1 MKTKTTTTPTESTA
15 DTDPVERLIAVLAAE
30 GFVTSQDDEE
40 WKTFGERIYQ
50 RDEKISLF
58 RGETMFILTEV
69 AEVNEKILMQAVE
82 SVSHTYEAKG
92 PLHKAMSV
100 MQSTTVYLCLISRSD
115 SPYGDLLS
123 QHIKRLGGA
132 TVIPVIFVPG
142 INQVIYPTLEEKIG
156 SVRPRIEYLQY
167 LLGERRTNVNM
178 HRATIQAFYVSAA
191 LLLVL
196 LAAVVFSI
204 VTGPH

>member
-1 MKTKTTTTPTESTA
+1 MKTKTTTKPTESTA
-15 DTDPVERLIAVLAAE
+15 DTDPVERLIGALVAE
-30 GFVTSQDDEE
+30 GFTTSQDDEE
-40 WKTFGERIYQ
+40 WKTFGERIYR

-58 RGETMFILTEV
+58 RGETRFILTLVPEV
-69 AEVNEKILMQAVE
+69 DEKILMQAVE

-92 PLHKAMSV
+92 LLQKATSV
-100 MQSTTVYLCLISRSD
+100 MQSTTVYLCMISGSD

-123 QHIKRLGGA
+123 QHITRLGGA

-167 LLGERRTNVNM
+167 LLGERRTKLNM
-178 HRATIQAFYVSAA
+178 HRGTIQAFYISAA

-196 LAAVVFSI
+196 VAAIVFSI
-204 VTGPH
+204 VT